1 MQYLGHTYAK
11 KLCIVHLKFTFHWA
25 SDILPGNPTPGR
37 MAAGLL
43 KGGTGVQGSAR
54 SGSAA

>member
-43 KGGTGVQGSAR
+43 KGGTGVQWQLVF
-54 SGSAA
+54 